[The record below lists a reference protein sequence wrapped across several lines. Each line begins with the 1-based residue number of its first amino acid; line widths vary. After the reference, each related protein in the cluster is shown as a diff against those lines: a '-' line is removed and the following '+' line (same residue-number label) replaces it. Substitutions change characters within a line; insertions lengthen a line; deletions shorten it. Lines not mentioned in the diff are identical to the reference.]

1 MRTIIKNTSILDM
14 LSPDII
20 KGDIYI
26 EDDKIIEVGS
36 LEKFEADKVIDGTNF
51 LTMPGF
57 VNCHTHV
64 AMSYFRNYGND
75 TDLMTWLN
83 DYIFPVEEKLNDE
96 IVYNA
101 SLLSFAEMIKS
112 GATCFADMYFFEE
125 STIKALEKGKLR
137 AQISRGLSY
146 PDPSDYRINENINLY
161 KKFNGNDDKI
171 EIALGPHAVY
181 TVNKEYLRKIASIAR
196 EYNMPIHIHLSETKF
211 ENDQCMKKYG
221 QSPTRVFEECGIFD
235 SRTIAAHG
243 VYLSDEDLK
252 ILSEKKVSIV
262 HNPTS
267 NLKLSSGILDVKRLM
282 DAGINVCLGTDSA
295 ASNNKQ
301 SMLREIQMAALLAKY
316 HSPDALKAFDILKMA
331 TVNGGKAL
339 GLFDQIASIEKGK
352 KADLILI
359 NLDNINHLPNND
371 IVSSICYSTYEDDI
385 KYVFIDGDLVLDNGN
400 LVYLDDEQIK
410 ERAKNLS
417 KELIWLA

>member
-1 MRTIIKNTSILDM
+1 M

-36 LEKFEADKVIDGTNF
+36 LEKFKADKVIDGTNF

-57 VNCHTHV
+57 INCHTHV

-83 DYIFPVEEKLNDE
+83 DYIFPAEENLNTD

-112 GATCFADMYFFEE
+112 GTTSFADMYFFEE
-125 STIKALEKGKLR
+125 STIMALEKGKLR
-137 AQISRGLSY
+137 AQISRGLSS
-146 PDPSDYRINENINLY
+146 PDSSDFRINENINLY
-161 KKFNGNDDKI
+161 KNFNGKEGRI
-171 EIALGPHAVY
+171 EVALGPHAVY
-181 TVNKEYLRKIASIAR
+181 TTDKKYLKKIA
-196 EYNMPIHIHLSETKF
+196 EYAKRYQMPIHIHLSETKF

-221 QSPTRVFEECGIFD
+221 QSPTEVFDECGIFEN
-235 SRTIAAHG
+235 RTIAAHG
-243 VYLSDEDLK
+243 VYLSDKDIK
-252 ILSEKKVSIV
+252 ILSEKNISIV
-262 HNPTS
+262 HNPSS

-282 DAGINVCLGTDSA
+282 SAGINVCLGTDSA

-301 SMLREIQMAALLAKY
+301 SMLKEIELAALLAKY

-331 TVNGGKAL
+331 TINGAKAL
-339 GLFDQIASIEKGK
+339 GLSDEIASIEKGK
-352 KADLILI
+352 KADLIMLD
-359 NLDNINHLPNND
+359 LDNINHLPSND
-371 IVSSICYSTYEDDI
+371 ILSSICYSTYEEDI
-385 KYVFIDGDLVLDNGN
+385 KYVFIDGDLVLDNRK
-400 LVYLDDEQIK
+400 LIYLNEDQIK
-410 ERAKNLS
+410 EKAKSLS
-417 KELIWLA
+417 RELI

>member
-1 MRTIIKNTSILDM
+1 M

-26 EDDKIIEVGS
+26 EDDIIIEVGS

-112 GATCFADMYFFEE
+112 GTTCFADMYFFEE

-137 AQISRGLSY
+137 AQISRGLYY
-146 PDPSDYRINENINLY
+146 PDHSDYRINENINLY

-221 QSPTRVFEECGIFD
+221 QSPTRVFEEWGIFD
-235 SRTIAAHG
+235 CRTIAAHG

-331 TVNGGKAL
+331 TVNGGKSL

-410 ERAKNLS
+410 EKAKNLS